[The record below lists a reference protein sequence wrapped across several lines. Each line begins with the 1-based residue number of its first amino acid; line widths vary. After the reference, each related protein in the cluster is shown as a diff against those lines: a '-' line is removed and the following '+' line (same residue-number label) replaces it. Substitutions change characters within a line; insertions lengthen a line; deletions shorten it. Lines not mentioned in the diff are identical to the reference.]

1 MAVPFALLGLLRLR
15 HSQEEQAGATLARA
29 HGRVRDNA
37 AIDSRARRNLAAFG
51 SESTSTEALRAIAA
65 NRSSSASM
73 LTELNSLSQQ
83 LAADVD
89 VAQTAYKDAR
99 TKSVGLEKLEER
111 HNTREAEEDLRI
123 EQNAIDEIAN
133 ASFFRQKVQG

>member
-1 MAVPFALLGLLRLR
+1 
-15 HSQEEQAGATLARA
+15 
-29 HGRVRDNA
+29 
-37 AIDSRARRNLAAFG
+37 
-51 SESTSTEALRAIAA
+51 
-65 NRSSSASM
+65 M

-89 VAQTAYKDAR
+89 AAQTAYKDAR
-99 TKSVGLEKLEER
+99 TKSIGLEKLEER
-111 HNTREAEEDLRI
+111 HNIREAAGDLRI